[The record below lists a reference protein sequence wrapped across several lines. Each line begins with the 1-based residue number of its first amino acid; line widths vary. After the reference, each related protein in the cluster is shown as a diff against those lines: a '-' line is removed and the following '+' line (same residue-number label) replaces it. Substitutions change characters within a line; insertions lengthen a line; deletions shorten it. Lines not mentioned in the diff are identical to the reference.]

1 MLEVTEKF
9 SELRQQIIQ
18 RILEM
23 KNGNDKCTPQP
34 DAARAEL
41 ALFNEML
48 PWLDLN
54 AGVIEAMKK

>member
-1 MLEVTEKF
+1 LEVTEKF

-34 DAARAEL
+34 EYARASL
-41 ALFNEML
+41 AQYNAML

-54 AGVIEAMKK
+54 NGVREAMKK

>member
-23 KNGNDKCTPQP
+23 KNGNYKCTPQP

-54 AGVIEAMKK
+54 NGIREALKK